1 MIHPETVKTKILSWK
16 DQIVFEPTARNG
28 NDIKNCARNL
38 TFDTQRLYGKIM
50 IVCGY
55 ANFLLKISSFLRIKF
70 STFHELSK
78 KFQKLFKLL
87 SYLTCIIP
95 RFTI

>member
-1 MIHPETVKTKILSWK
+1 MIHPETVRTKILSWK

-70 STFHELSK
+70 STFHVLSQK
-78 KFQKLFKLL
+78 IQKLFKLL

-95 RFTI
+95 RFAI